1 MGDEVGAE
9 LQDEL
14 TDAGGGGWSWSSALG
29 TDGFASCPSTLS
41 VHIHVCGSGDSL
53 RRTEKVSAS
62 PDLPA
67 RGAVSR
73 AGELERPRGQKDD
86 GLDSCPGMLSVR
98 IHVQG
103 DMGNSRRP
111 AKLSVTPNLPWIN
124 ECVRHA

>member
-1 MGDEVGAE
+1 MGDEVGTE

-29 TDGFASCPSTLS
+29 TDGFASCPSMLS

-53 RRTEKVSAS
+53 RRTEKVSVS

-73 AGELERPRGQKDD
+73 AGELERPRGQKT
-86 GLDSCPGMLSVR
+86 
-98 IHVQG
+98 
-103 DMGNSRRP
+103 MGST
-111 AKLSVTPNLPWIN
+111 AAQA
-124 ECVRHA
+124 C